1 MAVNPYG
8 VVQVTDGGTPRIITG
23 YAREV
28 LSGGYLVGASGAAGV
43 VSSGA
48 DSFVTSDIG
57 VVHIVD
63 VTDGATADN
72 FIGIALHNA
81 GSGEPISVA
90 TRGSFILQ
98 VSGADLL
105 AGQKVGAMGEDNIG
119 ELDISQSGSYGSIGR
134 AWTTGSEDDFVIVD
148 IHG

>member
-8 VVQVTDGGTPRIITG
+8 LVQVTDGGAPRVITG
-23 YAREV
+23 YARETI
-28 LSGGYLVGASGAAGV
+28 SGGYLVGASGAAGV

-57 VVHIVD
+57 VIHCIGS
-63 VTDGATADN
+63 DGTDN

-81 GSGEPISVA
+81 GSGEPIAVA

-98 VSGADLL
+98 ASGAVIEAGRKVSAAKNDCVVDL
-105 AGQKVGAMGEDNIG
+105 AIG
-119 ELDISQSGSYGSIGR
+119 ISGGMWSMGR
-134 AWTTGSEDDFVIVD
+134 AWTCGSENEFIIVD